1 MSADSPNTP
10 AAFSTIAES
19 KPQEI
24 KVSLAT
30 RSYCVNVGAGLLA
43 HINLIVS
50 HLPQPRVALVTNDV
64 IWPLYGK
71 ALADA
76 LTASN
81 IKVIPIILPD
91 GESHKG
97 WPALNMIFDA
107 LLDHACDRR
116 TTLIALGGGVIGDIT
131 GFAAATYQRGVPFIQ
146 IPTTLLAQVD
156 SSVGGKTAINHP
168 RGKNMIGA
176 FYQPQLVLADTET
189 LATLPAREL
198 RAGLAEVIKY
208 GLILDATFFDWL
220 EKNLAALLARDPV
233 ALIHAITRSC
243 QIKAAVVADDERETA
258 AERGRALLNLGHTFG
273 HAIETALGYG
283 TWLHG
288 EAVACGMML
297 AIKFSHSLG
306 HVDEEA
312 VTRTEQIFEAAGLP
326 TAMPNI
332 SADEMMQHMGRD
344 KKNEAGVIKLIL
356 LKSIGE
362 AYVDATI
369 PADRIRA
376 FLCVEP
382 RS

>member
-1 MSADSPNTP
+1 MPEFI
-10 AAFSTIAES
+10 AATSHQQIN
-19 KPQEI
+19 
-24 KVSLAT
+24 VSLAA
-30 RSYCVNVGAGLLA
+30 RSYRVHVGAGLLDQLP
-43 HINLIVS
+43 LITA
-50 HLPQPRVALVTNDV
+50 HLPQPRAALVSNDV

-71 ALADA
+71 QLAA
-76 LTASN
+76 QLTKAN

-107 LLDHACDRR
+107 LLEHACDRK

-176 FYQPQLVLADTET
+176 FYQPQVVLADTDT
-189 LATLPAREL
+189 LNTLPEREF

-208 GLILDATFFDWL
+208 GLILDARFFDWL
-220 EKNLAALLARDPV
+220 EKNLDALLARDPA
-233 ALIHAITRSC
+233 ALTHAITRSC
-243 QIKAAVVADDERETA
+243 EIKAEVVASDERETA
-258 AERGRALLNLGHTFG
+258 KEGGRALLNFGHTFG

-288 EAVACGMML
+288 EAVACGVVI
-297 AIKFSHSLG
+297 AAKFSHALG
-306 HVDEEA
+306 HIDANV
-312 VTRTEQIFEAAGLP
+312 VTRTQKIFEAAGLP
-326 TAMPNI
+326 TVMPNI
-332 SADEMMQHMGRD
+332 SPDEMLQHMGRD
-344 KKNEAGVIKLIL
+344 KKNDAGVIKLIL
-356 LKSIGE
+356 LKAIGN

-369 PADRIRA
+369 SADRIHA
-376 FLCVEP
+376 FLSAEP
-382 RS
+382 HSHV

>member
-1 MSADSPNTP
+1 MP
-10 AAFSTIAES
+10 ALIATTD
-19 KPQEI
+19 QQQI
-24 KVSLAT
+24 NVSLAA
-30 RSYCVNVGAGLLA
+30 RSYRVRVGAGLLEQ
-43 HINLIVS
+43 IPLITA
-50 HLPQPRVALVTNDV
+50 HLPQPRVALVSNEI

-71 ALADA
+71 ALAA
-76 LTASN
+76 QLTKAN

-107 LLDHACDRR
+107 LLEHACDRK

-176 FYQPQLVLADTET
+176 FYQPQVVLADTNT
-189 LATLPAREL
+189 LTTLPEREL

-208 GLILDATFFDWL
+208 GLILDAKFFDWL
-220 EKNLAALLARDPV
+220 ENNLDALLARDPA
-233 ALIHAITRSC
+233 ALTHAITRSC
-243 QIKAAVVADDERETA
+243 EIKAEVVASDERETA
-258 AERGRALLNLGHTFG
+258 KEGGRALLNLGHTFG

-288 EAVACGMML
+288 EAVACGMVL
-297 AIKFSHSLG
+297 AAKFSHALG
-306 HVDEEA
+306 HVDTD
-312 VTRTEQIFEAAGLP
+312 VMIRTQKIFATAGLP
-326 TAMPNI
+326 TVMPNI
-332 SADEMMQHMGRD
+332 SPDEMLQHMGRD
-344 KKNEAGVIKLIL
+344 KKNDAGVIKLIL
-356 LKSIGE
+356 LKAIGN

-369 PADRIRA
+369 PADRIHA
-376 FLCVEP
+376 FLSAEP
-382 RS
+382 HSHV